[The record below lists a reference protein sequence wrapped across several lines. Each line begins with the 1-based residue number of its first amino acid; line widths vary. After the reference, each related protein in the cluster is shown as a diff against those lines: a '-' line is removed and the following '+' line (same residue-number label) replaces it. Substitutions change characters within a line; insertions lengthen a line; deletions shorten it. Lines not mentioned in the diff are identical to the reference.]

1 MREPDE
7 TTERTRLRRR
17 RLRQAAGGALVS
29 GLLLAAVASQL
40 DLDDARARL
49 AGADGRMVG
58 LAALCSLGVLL
69 ARTLRFRA
77 LMTRATVGQVLPATA
92 AQVAINRVAPFKLGE
107 LSLPFLLHR
116 VAAEPPART
125 LLMLLLVRLVEVWA
139 LCLALVFGIALWFGG
154 REAAQMAV
162 VGGVAL
168 VATGLLVTF
177 RRWSGGALAL
187 AEHLGRSAR
196 LARHAAFERIV
207 TRLREAV
214 EGGARL
220 TAPQK
225 AALLGGT
232 LAVMACQYTLYGLL
246 VASVGV
252 EVHPLQVIVG
262 YTLAQVAGA
271 VPVLSVGNL
280 GTHETGWTIGFV
292 WVGLALDDAVLTG
305 LYTQLV
311 TLGFA
316 LAFALPAALW
326 FSARRPASGPG

>member
-1 MREPDE
+1 MPIDKKRA
-7 TTERTRLRRR
+7 
-17 RLRQAAGGALVS
+17 RQALGGVLVS
-29 GLLLAAVASQL
+29 GALLAVVASQL
-40 DLDDARARL
+40 DLDDATARL
-49 AGADGRMVG
+49 RAADARLVA

-77 LMTRATVGQVLPATA
+77 LMTRARLTHVLPATA

-125 LLMLLLVRLVEVWA
+125 LVMLLLVRLVEVWA
-139 LCLALVFGIALWFGG
+139 LCLALTAGIALWFGG
-154 REAAQMAV
+154 REWAQMLV
-162 VGGVAL
+162 VAAVAL
-168 VATGLLVTF
+168 VATALLVTF
-177 RRWSGGALAL
+177 RRWSGLALAL
-187 AEHLGRSAR
+187 AERLARRLG

-207 TRLREAV
+207 ARLREALD
-214 EGGARL
+214 GGARL
-220 TAPQK
+220 SRAQK
-225 AALLGGT
+225 AALLAGT

-252 EVHPLQVIVG
+252 EAHPLQVIIG

-280 GTHETGWTIGFV
+280 GTHETGWTLGFV

-311 TLGFA
+311 TLAFA
-316 LAFALPAALW
+316 LAFALPAAIW
-326 FSARRPASGPG
+326 FSTRRVELTPSEPPP